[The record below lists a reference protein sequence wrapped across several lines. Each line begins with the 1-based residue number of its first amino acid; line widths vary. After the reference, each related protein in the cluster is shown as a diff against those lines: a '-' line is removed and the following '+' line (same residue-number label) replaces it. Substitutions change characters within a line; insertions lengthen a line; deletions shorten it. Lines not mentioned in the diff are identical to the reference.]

1 MFGGLGVVC
10 VRNRSQEELKS
21 GKTFA
26 ETREI
31 EAKEF
36 MHPQLQG
43 LPQESRGIEQLIIQ
57 LVNL

>member
-1 MFGGLGVVC
+1 MVC